1 MAKVKIQGH
10 ASGTGILTVTAPNTS
25 TDRTIT
31 LPDATG
37 TLTFTPSITDNG
49 NATAITIDSSENIIV
64 TGDVTASGGSFLLN
78 VDNFLQFSDDS
89 FARIVVNDTEIF
101 RAVSDGRG
109 LSQFTAKA
117 WIRFNGT
124 GTAAITD
131 SHNCSSLQDSGTGDY
146 KVNLSNDLANAN
158 YCITAMGNYAQ
169 GGSKAP
175 IIHQRGNVLVG
186 SFEVRCTEAGTTY
199 TNMDTGVHAIAFG
212 D

>member
-1 MAKVKIQGH
+1 
-10 ASGTGILTVTAPNTS
+10 LTLSAPNTS
-25 TDRTIT
+25 SDRTIT
-31 LPDATG
+31 LPDATC
-37 TLTFTPSITDNG
+37 TLADNSAVLPLTG
-49 NATAITIDSSENIIV
+49 GAM
-64 TGDVTASGGSFLLN
+64 TGDLNIDDASDTPTINFRENDSTLKMKIGFGTTTVDVAEWN
-78 VDNFLQFSDDS
+78 VSPAKDIEFIQNSTTNL
-89 FARIVVNDTEIF
+89 TLK
-101 RAVSDGRG
+101 SDGRG

-117 WIRFNGT
+117 WVRFNGT